1 LLLVVWTVVSLVTLL
16 IELVPG
22 DPAVAVLGE
31 QATAEQFAQFRE
43 KHGLDRPPFFFW
55 FPEDTNGKRHFRW
68 YGVNNRYTDYWRGL
82 LHGDLG
88 LSFRNDRPVV
98 ELIFE
103 RYPATIE
110 LAIAAL
116 LIAVAILATLM
127 CVLFCALLELFQD
140 VRQMRDALAILDRPA
155 PIDIGRAAGTAPS
168 AYGLPPQLDAAKG
181 ALLLFLS
188 DKCSTCR
195 VLAATIGGSMAAGL
209 WIVVEASSPHAA
221 ELFVENY
228 GLAQGIEDHRVI
240 IDPAG
245 TIAGQLRLN
254 TTPVAY
260 RMRKRVLAKQD
271 RDRLA
276 GQRKKQTAAV

>member
-1 LLLVVWTVVSLVTLL
+1 MAS
-16 IELVPG
+16 
-22 DPAVAVLGE
+22 
-31 QATAEQFAQFRE
+31 
-43 KHGLDRPPFFFW
+43 
-55 FPEDTNGKRHFRW
+55 
-68 YGVNNRYTDYWRGL
+68 
-82 LHGDLG
+82 
-88 LSFRNDRPVV
+88 
-98 ELIFE
+98 
-103 RYPATIE
+103 
-110 LAIAAL
+110 AL
-116 LIAVAILATLM
+116 LIAVAILATLIF
-127 CVLFCALLELFQD
+127 VLFCALLELFQD

-155 PIDIGRAAGTAPS
+155 PIDIGRVAGTAPS

-260 RMRKRVLAKQD
+260 RIENGLFTDAMTVPSVRNLVSLIPSPAEDAINYSPSKRKPSRLAVLNLIPSGALSWMASWENKRVHTD
-271 RDRLA
+271 R
-276 GQRKKQTAAV
+276 